1 MFNLRTQRLRG
12 DALLLDEFVPGTTFE
27 VGAQELVGHVPVPEE
42 ERRVGEEPLLELQAV
57 VAVIENR
64 IIGKDKPMGFDR
76 ELVGPERQRRRANH
90 FKRGIPDDIGQLR
103 REAGRLAWV
112 FAEFQTAGRK
122 SWSHY
127 RCTKPYSRQW
137 QTIAPEPCGE
147 HMPRPRSRSRTGGG
161 WGGAMQAA
169 MVDRM
174 TARIAAPAM
183 LLLPSVRAE

>member
-112 FAEFQTAGRK
+112 FAEFQTAGRGK
-122 SWSHY
+122 VGHIIGV
-127 RCTKPYSRQW
+127 RNLTLGNGRPLRQSLAGSTC
-137 QTIAPEPCGE
+137 QDQEAEAEQEADGVGPC
-147 HMPRPRSRSRTGGG
+147 RPLWLT
-161 WGGAMQAA
+161 
-169 MVDRM
+169 
-174 TARIAAPAM
+174 
-183 LLLPSVRAE
+183 E